1 MRRSRCPELRRTWAA
16 LLALSSGLS
25 SAAAALPATAMGSPW
40 WENYE
45 RRDTYRCPD
54 QRMLVLERNDSQ
66 ASLLSGRV
74 RSTFFR
80 EAGDAP
86 GVRYQSGRLRLILEG
101 DALTLEELPQRLTCV
116 RTEEV

>member
-1 MRRSRCPELRRTWAA
+1 
-16 LLALSSGLS
+16 
-25 SAAAALPATAMGSPW
+25 MGSPW

-54 QRMLVLERNDSQ
+54 QRLLVLERNDSQ

-116 RTEEV
+116 RTEQV

>member
-1 MRRSRCPELRRTWAA
+1 MGILPS
-16 LLALSSGLS
+16 LLGT
-25 SAAAALPATAMGSPW
+25 LPALASGGVPTAMGSPW

-54 QRMLVLERNDSQ
+54 RSTLVVERNDSQ

-80 EAGDAP
+80 EPGDAQ
-86 GVRYQSGRLRLILEG
+86 GLRYQSGRLRLILEG
-101 DALTLEELPQRLTCV
+101 DALTLEQLPQRLTCV

>member
-1 MRRSRCPELRRTWAA
+1 MAAVVAA
-16 LLALSSGLS
+16 LLA
-25 SAAAALPATAMGSPW
+25 AAAGLVAPLPLWATGTATPIAMGSPW

-45 RRDTYRCPD
+45 RRDTFRCPD
-54 QRMLVLERNDSQ
+54 RSTLVLERNDSQ

-80 EAGDAP
+80 QPGDSPAL
-86 GVRYQSGRLRLILEG
+86 RYQSGRQRLILEG
-101 DALTLEELPQRLTCV
+101 DALTLEDLPQRLTCV